1 MDAYDSSASSIF
13 SGEVSDL
20 TDEDDKDKV
29 RPQISIFAP
38 DVVIKN
44 DAQAYKYCVTDNRS
58 LKPVSLV
65 RTLQKG
71 GRYIINIG
79 AVNLFEMMILNMF
92 LVVYSY

>member
-1 MDAYDSSASSIF
+1 MRDAYDSSASSMF
-13 SGEVSDL
+13 SGEISSL
-20 TDEDDKDKV
+20 TDEDDNDKDRV

-79 AVNLFEMMILNMF
+79 AVNLFNL
-92 LVVYSY
+92 LSV